1 MYSVTLDG
9 EFIGY
14 TEDKGELQSKINE
27 YRKSGDGKT
36 IAFVEIEK
44 LPEYKLCLLKKGV
57 ESNDQEIFDTVA
69 STGIPYY
76 KYYAILDNNEEKYY
90 VETYEEAESILT
102 SLKEKNSMNK
112 ENVSYLLKYETELK
126 EFTGTE
132 TAVSGI
138 DLDIRKCNFFP
149 SGRVAETVGY
159 SLGTARGYLLTRWN
173 NSVMKLRGQSVE
185 RRNVKN
191 SFLLKKFLAVLGLH
205 FSTRTFSGCSEWGC
219 SPFAV

>member
-1 MYSVTLDG
+1 MFQVRLTRTFLALPTNSKGPAVG
-9 EFIGY
+9 
-14 TEDKGELQSKINE
+14 TEP
-27 YRKSGDGKT
+27 RSGPLVVGL
-36 IAFVEIEK
+36 AVCF
-44 LPEYKLCLLKKGV
+44 
-57 ESNDQEIFDTVA
+57 
-69 STGIPYY
+69 
-76 KYYAILDNNEEKYY
+76 
-90 VETYEEAESILT
+90 
-102 SLKEKNSMNK
+102 
-112 ENVSYLLKYETELK
+112 
-126 EFTGTE
+126 E

-149 SGRVAETVGY
+149 SGGVAETVGY

-191 SFLLKKFLAVLGLH
+191 SFLLKKYLAVLGLH